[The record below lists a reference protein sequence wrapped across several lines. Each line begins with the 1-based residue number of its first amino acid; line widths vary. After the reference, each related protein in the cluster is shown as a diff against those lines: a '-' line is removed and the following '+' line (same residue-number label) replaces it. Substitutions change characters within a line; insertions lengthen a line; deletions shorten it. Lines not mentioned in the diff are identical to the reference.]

1 MKFVEGEEENGD
13 QDHDKDEESDS
24 KDNGMVSINILQT
37 NGHYLC
43 PIATGSSHAQLTMPM
58 SVMKMMTAKEK
69 KAMKALALMSG

>member
-1 MKFVEGEEENGD
+1 MKFVEGEQENGD

-37 NGHYLC
+37 NLF